1 MVLMNA
7 GKKARNAASISNS
20 TKIFGIIGGLSPAV
34 GVDASTRFML
44 RKNGNTKTLE
54 ARGIKTEAD
63 LKSKNLLSVNPAG
76 SGGVG
81 KKVLMYYSR

>member
-7 GKKARNAASISNS
+7 GKKARNAASITNN
-20 TKIFGIIGGLSPAV
+20 TKIFGIIGGLRPAT
-34 GVDASTRFML
+34 GKKEIDDRAASR
-44 RKNGNTKTLE
+44 TLDS
-54 ARGIKTEAD
+54 RGIKTEAQ
-63 LKSKNLLSVNPAG
+63 LKAAGLLSVNPAG

>member
-7 GKKARNAASISNS
+7 GKKARNAASIYNN
-20 TKIFGIIGGLSPAV
+20 TKIFGIIGGLRPNV
-34 GVDASTRFML
+34 GKETGVTANRANSR
-44 RKNGNTKTLE
+44 TLE
-54 ARGIKTEAD
+54 SMGIKTEAQ
-63 LKSKNLLSVNPAG
+63 LKAKGLLSKNPAG

>member
-20 TKIFGIIGGLSPAV
+20 TKIFGDMGGLAPSV
-34 GVDASTRFML
+34 GLDASVKASYNRANTVML
-44 RKNGNTKTLE
+44 NLSMSQ
-54 ARGIKTEAD
+54 
-63 LKSKNLLSVNPAG
+63 LKSKGLLSKNPAG

-81 KKVLMYYSR
+81 KKVLMYYTR

>member
-7 GKKARNAASISNS
+7 GKKARNAASITNS
-20 TKIFGIIGGLSPAV
+20 TKIFGIIGGLRPATGKKV
-34 GVDASTRFML
+34 IDDRAASR
-44 RKNGNTKTLE
+44 TL
-54 ARGIKTEAD
+54 ASRGIKTEAQ
-63 LKSKNLLSVNPAG
+63 LRAKGLLSKNPAG

>member
-7 GKKARNAASISNS
+7 GKKARNAASIYNS
-20 TKIFGIIGGLSPAV
+20 TKIFGDMGGLAPSV
-34 GVDASTRFML
+34 GLDASVKASYNRANTVML
-44 RKNGNTKTLE
+44 NLSM
-54 ARGIKTEAD
+54 AQ
-63 LKSKNLLSVNPAG
+63 LKSKGLLSKNPAG

>member
-7 GKKARNAASISNS
+7 GKKARNAASIYNN
-20 TKIFGIIGGLSPAV
+20 TKIFGIIGGLRPTTGKNTIDDRA
-34 GVDASTRFML
+34 AS
-44 RKNGNTKTLE
+44 KTL
-54 ARGIKTEAD
+54 ASQGIRTEAQ
-63 LKSKNLLSVNPAG
+63 LKAKGLLSKNPAG